1 MKKVKRE
8 KELVLSRKA
17 RRGVDNGRYSH
28 GGYCLDLLTDDE
40 RVQFEKDIAAYL
52 EAYAYLE
59 EPMMLD
65 LLYEY
70 EVMKIRL
77 ARIRAFLLD
86 KNVAEMDKF
95 GAEKLADMLRRT
107 MSLFATRMGIT
118 YVSRQRK
125 KDKIQR
131 KTPLELMEEEKK

>member
-1 MKKVKRE
+1 MK
-8 KELVLSRKA
+8 SKA
-17 RRGVDNGRYSH
+17 RRGSDNGRYAH

-40 RVQFEKDIAAYL
+40 RALFEKDIASYL

-65 LLYEY
+65 LLMEY

-77 ARIRAFLLD
+77 ARTRAFLLD
-86 KNVAEMDKF
+86 IKVPEQEKF
-95 GAEKLADMLRRT
+95 GAEKMADMLRRT

-131 KTPLELMEEEKK
+131 KTPLEMMEEEK